1 MKLVESWLCARRHL
15 ESSFHHCGSSV
26 KLVRAIFKCQEG
38 SREQF
43 SPLLSCCEARAGLVK
58 CQVRSRKQF

>member
-1 MKLVESWLCARRHL
+1 MKLVVAWLCARRHL
-15 ESSFHHCGSSV
+15 ESDFHHCGGPV

-43 SPLLSCCEARAGLVK
+43 SPLRSCCEAREDLVK
-58 CQVRSRKQF
+58 CQERSIEQL